1 MGLGRVLLP
10 TPARPGYGRTPK
22 SVQLCR
28 EAEAAAACLTPV
40 HLSSLLSLLSPPG
53 AVLFVQADFF
63 CLGFLSCSF
72 LIAAFCPVH
81 AVQRCKS
88 VPSSWSISSSL
99 LAASKCHF
107 ISGGLSLLQ
116 LLTPLFLDS
125 LFTPSPCSLPVTLS
139 LPLPASLYISVTL
152 SASFLT
158 YCRRSAWVRNE
169 PSSLAHNLGMGWSI
183 SGK

>member
-40 HLSSLLSLLSPPG
+40 HLSVFVSLVSSRSSL
-53 AVLFVQADFF
+53 VLVQADFSA
-63 CLGFLSCSF
+63 LVSWPVL

-81 AVQRCKS
+81 AVH
-88 VPSSWSISSSL
+88 
-99 LAASKCHF
+99 AANLSQAL
-107 ISGGLSLLQ
+107 GLSLHLSW
-116 LLTPLFLDS
+116 LPLSVTSSPGIILAATPDSSFLDS

-139 LPLPASLYISVTL
+139 PSACLLVYIGASLCLLPYL
-152 SASFLT
+152 L
-158 YCRRSAWVRNE
+158 
-169 PSSLAHNLGMGWSI
+169 
-183 SGK
+183 